1 MLVAD
6 GRKGTPGRSPCGWR
20 GNGSRPRLPGLGMS
34 VVATGL
40 AGARWAGRAARLG
53 ACLERARQGERSAL
67 DQIVCDLNP
76 LSWHV
81 ARA

>member
-1 MLVAD
+1 
-6 GRKGTPGRSPCGWR
+6 
-20 GNGSRPRLPGLGMS
+20 MS